1 MSDFSECCL
10 AQHLVS
16 ITALTR
22 NALLLLLLLLLPLLL
37 QEGRL
42 VELKSQ
48 VNDIKN
54 LALKQQLQQRLA
66 ALKADFQAGDGGDA
80 VVWQL

>member
-1 MSDFSECCL
+1 MSAFSECCL

-22 NALLLLLLLLLPLLL
+22 NALLLLLLLLPLLL